1 VLSFAGG
8 AAIGKVNAQAGR
20 AMHEIDLIQAV
31 SIWVNLAY
39 TASQWW
45 ITVTTAL
52 VVATYFAAKHI
63 PPWLFG
69 LVLLLYLLTAAS
81 AVFEVAWYSDLS
93 QNYAQR
99 LAEVRAANHDVA
111 VDLEP
116 GSVLGT
122 VNSFVIYGVFVFGT
136 LAAAAFSFVHWRH
149 ARKDE
154 IK

>member
-8 AAIGKVNAQAGR
+8 AALGRVNAQAGR

-31 SIWVNLAY
+31 SIWINLSY
-39 TASQWW
+39 TAAQWW

-63 PPWLFG
+63 PPWFFYLIMF
-69 LVLLLYLLTAAS
+69 LYVLTAAS
-81 AVFEVAWYSDLS
+81 GAFESAWYAS
-93 QNYAQR
+93 YAASYGMELNQ
-99 LAEVRAANHDVA
+99 VRAAAHDVQNDIAPGAGFAFVNRFANYA
-111 VDLEP
+111 VFA
-116 GSVLGT
+116 VGT
-122 VNSFVIYGVFVFGT
+122 FC
-136 LAAAAFSFVHWRH
+136 AAAFSFVHWRH